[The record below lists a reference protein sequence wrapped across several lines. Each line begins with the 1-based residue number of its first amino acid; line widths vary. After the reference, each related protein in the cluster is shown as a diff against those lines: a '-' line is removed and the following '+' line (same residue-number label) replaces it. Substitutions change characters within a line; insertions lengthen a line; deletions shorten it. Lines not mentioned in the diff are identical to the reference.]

1 MLPQD
6 LLLGNDSPAYLRIRN
21 PKSRRRGKHRV
32 QHASVINTEVVA
44 FAAEVFGHLGS
55 EELLYPIS
63 GSSFRRR
70 WDKLCEHL
78 CIQKQH
84 HLTPASLRG
93 GGALEEYRAGTDLHR
108 ILWRMRIRHIV
119 TLEHY
124 VQEVAG
130 ESFFADLS
138 IEGRRRI
145 CLLSELFK
153 PTLATFKH

>member
-1 MLPQD
+1 MKSES
-6 LLLGNDSPAYLRIRN
+6 SPAYLRIEN
-21 PKSRRRGKHRV
+21 SKSRRRGKHRV
-32 QHASVINTEVVA
+32 QHASVIN
-44 FAAEVFGHLGS
+44 AEIVIFLSKVFGHLSSG
-55 EELLYPIS
+55 ELLYPIS

-70 WDKLCEHL
+70 WDELCNHL
-78 CIQKQH
+78 CIHKGH
-84 HLTPASLRG
+84 RLTPGSLRG

-108 ILWRMRIRHIV
+108 ILWRMRIRHLI

-138 IEGRRRI
+138 HEGRRRI

-153 PTLATFKH
+153 PTLAAFES